1 MSLPL
6 MTRVEALEGKGRLV
20 SATASLTV
28 SKKLH
33 EDKII
38 VLNSATGLT
47 ATLPDATGSGDIY
60 RFVVGTSVTSN
71 SYIVKV
77 ANATD
82 IMGGVATMG
91 SSGGTSASVGT
102 AATSDTI
109 TMNGSTLAGLRGT
122 YIELCDVASDL
133 WQVSMH
139 GVCSGIAATPFSAT
153 V

>member
-1 MSLPL
+1 MSKPQL
-6 MTRVEALEGKGRLV
+6 TRIEVLEGKGRLV
-20 SATASLTV
+20 PATASLTV
-28 SKKLH
+28 SKTLH

-38 VLNSATGLT
+38 VLRAAAGLT
-47 ATLPDATGSGDIY
+47 ATLPASAGTGDIY
-60 RFVVGTSVTSN
+60 RFVVDTSVTSN
-71 SYIVKV
+71 NYIIKV
-77 ANATD
+77 ANSTD

-109 TMNGSTLAGLRGT
+109 TMNGSTSAGLRGT
-122 YIELCDVASDL
+122 YVELTDVATGL

-139 GVCSGIAATPFSAT
+139 GVASGIAVTPFSAT